1 MAEVIWS
8 PEAIQDLEDIA
19 AFIARDSE
27 FQASRFVQ
35 RLTDAA
41 ERLAIFPESGRVIP
55 EVGYPRYREVVE
67 GGYRI
72 MYTVTAGGVR
82 IDAVVHGARQFGRSD
97 RRRR

>member
-27 FQASRFVQ
+27 YHAAMFVQ
-35 RLTDAA
+35 RLIDATD
-41 ERLAIFPESGRVIP
+41 RLAKFPESGRVIP
-55 EVGYPRYREVVE
+55 EVGAARYREVIE

-72 MYTVTAGGVR
+72 MYSLTGEVVH
-82 IDAVVHGARQFGRSD
+82 IDAVLHGNRRFGPD
-97 RRRR
+97 K